1 MLTIA
6 RDGESDP
13 VLFDMSTDC
22 KHLIISHAVEKVGAI
37 LKKVSIEAIPMLYYL
52 GKVSIKGLYCFKSQ
66 KL

>member
-22 KHLIISHAVEKVGAI
+22 KQLIISHVVDKGGRDS
-37 LKKVSIEAIPMLYYL
+37 KKS
-52 GKVSIKGLYCFKSQ
+52 FD
-66 KL
+66 